1 MSQFYTSNATKT
13 LTKRISRN
21 DNVDG
26 LTVARQR
33 KVVET
38 FDVVDGGFVARVLNQ
53 QKVNVDILINF
64 ELYLCHIVTDLD
76 TWTAVHRSQFDD
88 HVQSL
93 TLLFSTT
100 RGCLEVV
107 GEEGANSECHYYF

>member
-33 KVVET
+33 KIVET
-38 FDVVDGGFVARVLNQ
+38 FDVVDGGFVARV
-53 QKVNVDILINF
+53 
-64 ELYLCHIVTDLD
+64 LCHIVTDLD

-107 GEEGANSECHYYF
+107 GEEGANSECHVL